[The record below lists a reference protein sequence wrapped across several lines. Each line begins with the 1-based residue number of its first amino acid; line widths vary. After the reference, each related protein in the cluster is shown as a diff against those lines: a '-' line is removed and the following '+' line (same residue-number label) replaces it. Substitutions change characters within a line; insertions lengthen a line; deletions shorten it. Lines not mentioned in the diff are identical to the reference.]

1 MAAMAAAGRDD
12 PLILGVNGSKPLA
25 WCEAKIGTEIQH
37 KPQGHW
43 SAGAGPAGYPNR
55 DDSTGSKP
63 VSQAGRVVLRN
74 PYPATLHGPARSD
87 EGWRKRK
94 RGQ

>member
-1 MAAMAAAGRDD
+1 MVAMAAAGRDD

-43 SAGAGPAGYPNR
+43 SAGAGPAGHH
-55 DDSTGSKP
+55 
-63 VSQAGRVVLRN
+63 RVVAEEETRDRLVPGQRIGH
-74 PYPATLHGPARSD
+74 PSGVPGAIPGPLDRSIHG
-87 EGWRKRK
+87 
-94 RGQ
+94 